1 MTNKIKGKKQAKVR
15 WQVAGQKT
23 DEPFY
28 YVGTLEDLKREIAR
42 AGGKVYI
49 VEGEFDVWSLHRL
62 GIRNVIGIYG
72 ISNIP
77 KDIGAILSEI
87 GAASFVYLADNDS
100 AGEKGG
106 SNLRTLLHQSEWIGE
121 GDYRKVAGAGIP
133 HKGDAN
139 DLLCHYFPDISAA
152 RAALE
157 ALPRFEPR
165 LKRKPATKP
174 LAPLDSNEAGWEAV
188 NEANRIAMGVT
199 RFKANG
205 FSENRSCPN
214 KDHEDKTPSAALH
227 KDGFCTCQVC
237 GTFNSKQLAE
247 FLGVDRRAILRA
259 QRPIIPS
266 KAVNLAA
273 APQAAEL
280 EPAPLSLQQ
289 APDTWLRLFI
299 KFYTK
304 TVALLLLFVLRA
316 QAASL
321 LPKDFTR
328 QELLKA
334 LRELGCNVSKES
346 IYKVFQEVAKLDN
359 HPLFVKVYPSQG
371 SGSRYRKFRLRSA
384 EDIKRR
390 LAQGIGFRVYEK
402 KFREHADILIGFKV
416 FADALQ

>member
-1 MTNKIKGKKQAKVR
+1 M
-15 WQVAGQKT
+15 
-23 DEPFY
+23 
-28 YVGTLEDLKREIAR
+28 
-42 AGGKVYI
+42 
-49 VEGEFDVWSLHRL
+49 
-62 GIRNVIGIYG
+62 
-72 ISNIP
+72 
-77 KDIGAILSEI
+77 
-87 GAASFVYLADNDS
+87 
-100 AGEKGG
+100 
-106 SNLRTLLHQSEWIGE
+106 
-121 GDYRKVAGAGIP
+121 
-133 HKGDAN
+133 
-139 DLLCHYFPDISAA
+139 
-152 RAALE
+152 
-157 ALPRFEPR
+157 PR
-165 LKRKPATKP
+165 
-174 LAPLDSNEAGWEAV
+174 
-188 NEANRIAMGVT
+188 
-199 RFKANG
+199 
-205 FSENRSCPN
+205 
-214 KDHEDKTPSAALH
+214 
-227 KDGFCTCQVC
+227 
-237 GTFNSKQLAE
+237 
-247 FLGVDRRAILRA
+247 FLGVDWRAILRA

-371 SGSRYRKFRLRSA
+371 SGSRYCKFRLRSA

-390 LAQGIGFRVYEK
+390 LAQGHRLPRLRKEVS
-402 KFREHADILIGFKV
+402 
-416 FADALQ
+416 